1 MPLFKKGF
9 KAAWTEA
16 TEALQAQAERVMAL
30 PPTADL
36 AAELMDAFGPHGAK
50 RGKPLTQLD
59 LVTWK
64 VRAYQFDSRGQRAM
78 VYKKLGAP
86 IREAMQVLEHAE
98 LVYLRV
104 RSESPDTWELTSR
117 GREALNSGTDA
128 VRQCIAERGGAQPA
142 AGASDRPPRQSI
154 AERLQELETLRAA
167 GALSPDEY
175 SAARARVIDDI

>member
-1 MPLFKKGF
+1 MPLFKKNI

-16 TEALQAQAERVMAL
+16 TAALEAQAERLMAL
-30 PPTADL
+30 PPAGDL
-36 AAELMDAFGPHGAK
+36 AAELMEAFGPNGAK

-64 VRAYQFDSRGQRAM
+64 LRGYQFDSRGQRAM

-98 LVYLRV
+98 LVQLRV
-104 RSESPDTWELTSR
+104 RSESADTWSATSR
-117 GREALNSGTDA
+117 GRQALERGKDA
-128 VRQCIAERGGAQPA
+128 VRQCIAERGGRPA
-142 AGASDRPPRQSI
+142 AGASALPPQSI

-167 GALSPDEY
+167 GAISPDEY